1 MINLAQQIFSEFHL
15 TAEIVTDARKL
26 QDRIN
31 AYAAAHAVS
40 ENVRF
45 ISYLLDMTIKAAEE
59 HDTFTLSS

>member
-1 MINLAQQIFSEFHL
+1 MTNCAQQVSSEFHL
-15 TAEIVTDARKL
+15 TAEIVTDTRKL

-31 AYAAAHAVS
+31 DYAATHNVS